1 MRAEL
6 EVLDYR
12 NKSSAALFKATVRI
26 LPNEGTNEDTEYTNV
41 SRYYLEGGSN
51 FDADVKVLM
60 DSTIAR
66 PWLDKTPSDPDYSSL
81 ILQTPVRKS
90 KRDNTE
96 GSVNSF

>member
-1 MRAEL
+1 M
-6 EVLDYR
+6 
-12 NKSSAALFKATVRI
+12 
-26 LPNEGTNEDTEYTNV
+26 DT
-41 SRYYLEGGSN
+41 
-51 FDADVKVLM
+51 
-60 DSTIAR
+60 TIAR